1 MEGPLQLNTVR
12 YKKDSYI
19 VVEGKHDANRF
30 FIIQEGKVGIFK
42 EVNVAKEENNIL
54 KPGDFFSVIS
64 TMSSHSHIETAQAL
78 TDVVLIAVHR
88 EQYGSLIQK
97 NSQVAMKIIL
107 QFSKRLRHL
116 NETLAGITLKK
127 TAEIGPAHF
136 FEVAEYYLRHK
147 QHREAMYAYTRYLEA
162 YPDGKNAQTAKE
174 RLAKLKTMTSTT
186 GAGKETKYSPNDMNR
201 TYPKDTI
208 LFVEGEPGDELF
220 IIQKG
225 SVKIS
230 KIASNNEVLLAVLKA
245 GDIFGEMAL
254 LEGKPRA
261 ATAVA
266 YEDCEVMVINRAN
279 FEYMIKTQPQLIAK
293 VTTLLADRI
302 WLIYKQLANTVIADP
317 VGRMYDSLLIQ
328 LEKNRVPLEG
338 QRPYTFSFGQW
349 ELANMVG
356 LPEREASPALGKL
369 FENKKIELKDN
380 KIHTTSVEEIVKQV
394 ESYRRME
401 KRLDNIKKGQAQ
413 AQGRT

>member
-1 MEGPLQLNTVR
+1 MESPLQLNTVR

-19 VVEGKHDANRF
+19 MVEGKLNADRF
-30 FIIQEGKVGIFK
+30 FIIQDGKVGISK
-42 EVNVAKEENNIL
+42 EVEVAKEENNML
-54 KPGDFFSVIS
+54 KPGDFFGVIS

-78 TDVVLIAVHR
+78 TDVVLIAVQR
-88 EQYGSLIQK
+88 EQYEMLIQK
-97 NSQVAMKIIL
+97 NSQVAMKIIM

-127 TAEIGPAHF
+127 TAEVGPGHF
-136 FEVAEYYLRHK
+136 YEVAEYYLRHK
-147 QHREAMYAYTRYLEA
+147 QYREALYAYTRYIEF
-162 YPDGKNAQTAKE
+162 YPNGTHAQAAKE
-174 RLAKLKTMTSTT
+174 KIAKLNALTM
-186 GAGKETKYSPNDMNR
+186 GAGKAAKFGPNDMTR
-201 TYPKDTI
+201 TYPKDSM

-225 SVKIS
+225 SIKIT
-230 KIASNNEVLLAVLKA
+230 KIASDNEVLLAVLKA
-245 GDIFGEMAL
+245 GDILGEMAL
-254 LEGKPRA
+254 LEGKPRT
-261 ATAVA
+261 ATAIA

-279 FEYMIKTQPQLIAK
+279 FEYMIKTQPQLITK

-338 QRPYTFSFGQW
+338 QRTYTFTFGQW

-356 LPEREASPALGKL
+356 LPEKEAAPALAKL
-369 FENKKIELKDN
+369 MENKKIEVKDS
-380 KIHTTSVEEIVKQV
+380 KIHTTSVEEIVRQV

-401 KRLDNIKKGQAQ
+401 KRLDNIKKAQEQ